1 MDEIYGIQIMLQ
13 VRVRKTQKILMD
25 EIICLKFP
33 TGERYIT
40 GWGRTGKHGEI
51 HLCNDVKTMVVHHL
65 ISPDIHIQQKIGT
78 KVTDSLKG
86 RDWFCDA
93 CVLEVTDFETVGKL
107 ENWYV
112 KNSKSVFDQF
122 LNEGV

>member
-1 MDEIYGIQIMLQ
+1 MLQ
-13 VRVRKTQKILMD
+13 VRERNTQKILMD

-40 GWGRTGKHGEI
+40 GWGRTGKHDEN

-65 ISPDIHIQQKIGT
+65 MSLDIHMQQKIGT
-78 KVTDSLKG
+78 KVIDSLKRPN

-93 CVLEVTDFETVGKL
+93 CVIEVTDFETVGKL

-122 LNEGV
+122 LNR